1 MLLLRFSATNHK
13 SLRDEAVL
21 DLTRPTL
28 RTLRP
33 REGEGWNQQVYP
45 VAGIFGA
52 NASGKSTVLDALRYA
67 LAVVEFSAGEWQQYD
82 TVPHVPFALDEV
94 HPGKPSCYEFDFV
107 VGETRYQYGFELG
120 GGGIESEWLRD
131 LPGSRFR
138 SLLLRR
144 GTDIKLA
151 PGVGAIGPLSRRELA
166 LSRAALL
173 EHPRLTPITRA
184 LNETKVVPFGDTVHS
199 HRTQDIAES
208 VASGEIREELVRV
221 LLQVA
226 DVGICGLS
234 VRADQIMPELAEFLR
249 RFKDLLSE
257 EPEGDAGAQI
267 RLSEEQTEM
276 VVRNLE
282 FTHLGSGDRRYTFT
296 IYDESSGTLA
306 WLSLALYAVQCLRR
320 GNVMVVDE
328 IDASL
333 HSHLM
338 EVLLG
343 WFADPEINR
352 FGAQLIFT
360 SHDTYLLSPLASV
373 TLEPEQVWFTEKER
387 DGSSELY
394 SLADFKRHKDANVA
408 RRYLAGRYGA
418 IPAPAPSLI
427 TNLLGA

>member
-1 MLLLRFSATNHK
+1 M
-13 SLRDEAVL
+13 
-21 DLTRPTL
+21 
-28 RTLRP
+28 
-33 REGEGWNQQVYP
+33 
-45 VAGIFGA
+45 
-52 NASGKSTVLDALRYA
+52 
-67 LAVVEFSAGEWQQYD
+67 
-82 TVPHVPFALDEV
+82 
-94 HPGKPSCYEFDFV
+94 
-107 VGETRYQYGFELG
+107 
-120 GGGIESEWLRD
+120 
-131 LPGSRFR
+131 
-138 SLLLRR
+138 
-144 GTDIKLA
+144 
-151 PGVGAIGPLSRRELA
+151 
-166 LSRAALL
+166 
-173 EHPRLTPITRA
+173 
-184 LNETKVVPFGDTVHS
+184 
-199 HRTQDIAES
+199 
-208 VASGEIREELVRV
+208 
-221 LLQVA
+221 
-226 DVGICGLS
+226 
-234 VRADQIMPELAEFLR
+234 
-249 RFKDLLSE
+249 LSE

-352 FGAQLIFT
+352 LGAQLIFT